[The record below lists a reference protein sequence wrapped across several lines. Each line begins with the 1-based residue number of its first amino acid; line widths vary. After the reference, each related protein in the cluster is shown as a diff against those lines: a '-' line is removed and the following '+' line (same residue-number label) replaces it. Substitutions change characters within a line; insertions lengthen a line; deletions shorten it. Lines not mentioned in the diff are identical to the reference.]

1 MRVTDDRYAGELA
14 KFDLAIR
21 MIGHEARTGTI
32 RACTGFTED
41 RIRKIYSTY
50 FKLRPGITVRRK
62 RGKSPTQI
70 TGFVSS
76 SRRQSEATLIA
87 CLLLY
92 TGAIDLAARGPVKS
106 VGVSSVSLG
115 QRICDAF
122 EVYRALQPE
131 PLFSFERVWGLYRAL
146 AVAQEL
152 YFARC
157 GICEGPYVQDAY
169 ALDYQ
174 RCPFCELKDRP
185 AQV

>member
-21 MIGHEARTGTI
+21 MIEYEARTGTI

-50 FKLRPGITVRRK
+50 FKLRPGLTVRRK

-76 SRRQSEATLIA
+76 SRRQSEATILA

-92 TGAIDLAARGPVKS
+92 TGAINLAASGPVRNNH
-106 VGVSSVSLG
+106 VSSVSLG
-115 QRICDAF
+115 QRVCDAF
-122 EVYRALQPE
+122 AVYRDLHPE

-146 AVAQEL
+146 AIAEEL

-157 GICEGPYVQDAY
+157 GICEGPYVQDSY

-185 AQV
+185 SPV

>member
-1 MRVTDDRYAGELA
+1 MVRVTDDRYAGALA

-32 RACTGFTED
+32 RSCTWFTED

-50 FKLRPGITVRRK
+50 FKLRPGISVRRK
-62 RGKSPTQI
+62 RGTSPTQI

-76 SRRQSEATLIA
+76 SRRQSEATVVA

-92 TGAIDLAARGPVKS
+92 TGAIHLAARGPVKN
-106 VGVSSVSLG
+106 VGVSPVSLG
-115 QRICDAF
+115 QRVCDAF
-122 EVYRALQPE
+122 EVYLVLHPD

-157 GICEGPYVQDAY
+157 GICDGPYVQDS
-169 ALDYQ
+169 
-174 RCPFCELKDRP
+174 E
-185 AQV
+185 V